1 MRSTCLNLAEGTRV
15 GGGRLAPHAYRRH
28 RNWTAVG
35 GTLRVHFS
43 SKSKPKATYQGAP
56 PRPPRFSPT
65 DTRLATVSGGT
76 DQVSRSSWFCPVEA
90 TMPSSGSSQAA
101 GQPNFEFKVNDSL
114 SEWNIPAK
122 DWLVRHAK
130 PYSGLASGNVVF
142 NGDGKVLVIQRAS
155 TDSMPNKWELPGG
168 AVSDEDPTFFHGA
181 ARELW
186 EESGLK
192 AMRFTQVVTEGP
204 DREPGQVYPN
214 STQTKIWCR
223 FSFIVEVESCE
234 DVKLDPS
241 EHQNFAWAT
250 EDEIR
255 DQKIGDSEHPLTNQG
270 IVSLILEAFRLRR
283 EKASCPSI

>member
-1 MRSTCLNLAEGTRV
+1 
-15 GGGRLAPHAYRRH
+15 
-28 RNWTAVG
+28 
-35 GTLRVHFS
+35 
-43 SKSKPKATYQGAP
+43 
-56 PRPPRFSPT
+56 
-65 DTRLATVSGGT
+65 
-76 DQVSRSSWFCPVEA
+76 
-90 TMPSSGSSQAA
+90 MPSSGSSQAA

-283 EKASCPSI
+283 EKASCASI